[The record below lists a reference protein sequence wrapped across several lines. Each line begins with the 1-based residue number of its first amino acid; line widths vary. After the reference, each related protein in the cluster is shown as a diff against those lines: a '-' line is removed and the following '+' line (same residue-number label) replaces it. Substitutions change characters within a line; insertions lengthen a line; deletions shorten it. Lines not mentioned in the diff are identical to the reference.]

1 MTDNL
6 CMLSINKKKNNDAY
20 LNDAFSTFFVLERK
34 L

>member
-6 CMLSINKKKNNDAY
+6 CMLSINKKNNDAY
-20 LNDAFSTFFVLERK
+20 LNDAFSRFFVLERK